1 MSQNYYL
8 TRTLFNGDQQFSE
21 TELLK
26 VSNYIVILAEPGA
39 GKTELMKSLAQQ
51 LGSRVVT
58 ANSFSHMEAAS
69 EGTPLIIDAFDELA
83 KVDATGIHKLLAKA
97 SRANP
102 THLIISSRSSEW
114 DISSTSDFK
123 QVIGHAPTV
132 ARLCE
137 FDQTEQKEIYTSH
150 TKNDNFIEFQVEIT
164 RFSLEPLLPNPQF
177 LKLFADAYT
186 ECKGRFE
193 DKRSIFTQAITSLAK
208 EANADTKPTHCLSRD
223 QKIDLSSEI
232 FAKLLL
238 SGAEGISISEANED
252 GSYPQV
258 GSLFGS
264 GSDATNISA
273 ILATRLFKPGDNAD
287 QHRPVHKIVAEYCA
301 ADYLIKRINKSS
313 DPLTIEQLLPIIAPN
328 STVRIE
334 LRGLIGWMAALGS
347 KSIEEAVIDLD
358 PYAVIANGDP
368 SQLDRTSKALLLKR
382 LKELET
388 ADPYF
393 RRSDSWRRFSVVGLL
408 TEDVKDE
415 VRSIICGGDNGHLR
429 HLLLELMIGTTA
441 TGWLDTELQQLLLS
455 STENNK
461 TRQLASQCLLKLD
474 SYDCRSDLSDLITE
488 ASSSSLAI
496 AANIIKSIGTNAFT
510 LNELEAFFRGCAGLY
525 PSHRQGC
532 GGSLGSRYF
541 VRNFISV
548 LNELQL
554 EDLLDS
560 LSKGLACNCG
570 KRAYKCECRIGLS
583 KIIGLL
589 LDRYF
594 ELAKPPFEPLRI
606 WQWLEHLNF
615 PNKHAQN
622 FKSVQVLKSDNAL
635 RQGIISHVFVKL
647 TNGQQINQ
655 VLREKFSG
663 YHSHGGLCLT
673 LADRKFIID
682 LAFKGNNSQLWESF
696 LVSHDFHNYSD
707 KKGPDN
713 LRSYMREQASNEPA
727 LMKIW
732 ALFNRRTQAQAKAD
746 FFSSAKQQ
754 RLMNR
759 RDKNQKINNA
769 TNISFIQANR
779 ALIESGQHFGFL
791 YHFAEVALN
800 KPESIKLRFGDEP
813 LVRKSLRNCLG
824 FIEPQI
830 PDLQKLAELQ
840 CDSRFQHVETILYA
854 ACIEIMRVDGNLSGV
869 KFSLLLALRTNLNM
883 QYPAVSQEE
892 AAALKSEVDRLLF
905 PDNKAAETFLIDY
918 LVPQLAQNKCAHPQ
932 VYLLGDDEVFSP
944 LKAKLSIQWLD
955 TFYKL
960 EGDALNTLF
969 NIAAKSGNREVL
981 NNIIKLRCDQLYP
994 KQSEPK
1000 DDEQLKQKRDF
1011 WFIRAFYFLS
1021 LDESKPYWNFLKG
1034 DKNSLLLFNNHSGQL
1049 SRVDYPSWPELTS
1062 HKVAAIL
1069 LAFFHLWP
1077 KVPLPTPWGTMSPVG
1092 ETAYRFL
1099 KDIIWTIGND
1109 SPDEAVSALNTLL
1122 DTQFLADIH
1131 MPLKTIHAEQLRRKA
1146 LINFKPPNSTQVVDL
1161 LDNNAVVTVEGLRS
1175 LVLSELINYQKDI
1188 DGGEFNPVNRFYTKN
1203 ESGDDIHLGEVPSCE
1218 IIAQR
1223 LKLLLR
1229 PQSITITAEH
1239 QTKNQKR
1246 IDITAA
1252 KFISGERRLLVIE
1265 AKGQWHEELYSAAKS
1280 QLYDRY
1286 SIHPDAAHQGI
1297 YLVIWF
1303 GANEKVA
1310 NKKRHKITSASELKI
1325 SLEDTLP
1332 PELKGFIDIFVLDV
1346 SRT

>member
-1 MSQNYYL
+1 M
-8 TRTLFNGDQQFSE
+8 
-21 TELLK
+21 
-26 VSNYIVILAEPGA
+26 
-39 GKTELMKSLAQQ
+39 
-51 LGSRVVT
+51 
-58 ANSFSHMEAAS
+58 
-69 EGTPLIIDAFDELA
+69 
-83 KVDATGIHKLLAKA
+83 
-97 SRANP
+97 
-102 THLIISSRSSEW
+102 
-114 DISSTSDFK
+114 
-123 QVIGHAPTV
+123 
-132 ARLCE
+132 
-137 FDQTEQKEIYTSH
+137 
-150 TKNDNFIEFQVEIT
+150 
-164 RFSLEPLLPNPQF
+164 
-177 LKLFADAYT
+177 
-186 ECKGRFE
+186 
-193 DKRSIFTQAITSLAK
+193 
-208 EANADTKPTHCLSRD
+208 
-223 QKIDLSSEI
+223 SSEI

-258 GSLFGS
+258 SSLIGS
-264 GSDATNISA
+264 GSEAADIRA
-273 ILATRLFKPGDNAD
+273 ILSTRLFKLGDNAD

-313 DPLTIEQLLPIIAPN
+313 DPLTVEQLLPIIAPN

-334 LRGLIGWMAALGS
+334 LRGLIGWMATLGS
-347 KSIEEAVIDLD
+347 KSIAEAVINLD
-358 PYAVIANGDP
+358 PYAVIANGDS
-368 SQLDRTSKALLLKR
+368 SQLDKSSKALLLTR

-441 TGWLDTELQQLLLS
+441 TGWLDTELRQLLLS
-455 STENNK
+455 STEGK
-461 TRQLASQCLLKLD
+461 ETRQLASQCLLKLD
-474 SYDCRSDLSDLITE
+474 SYDFRSDLSDLITE
-488 ASSSSLAI
+488 ASNSSLNI
-496 AANIIKSIGTNAFT
+496 AANIFKSIGTEAFT
-510 LNELEAFFRGCAGLY
+510 PHELEAFYRGCAGLY
-525 PSHRQGC
+525 PSQRQGSD
-532 GGSLGSRYF
+532 GSLGSRYF
-541 VRNFISV
+541 VRHFIYL
-548 LNELQL
+548 LNVQQDEG
-554 EDLLDS
+554 LLDL

-570 KRAYKCECRIGLS
+570 KKAYECECRTGLS

-615 PNKHAQN
+615 PNNHAQD
-622 FKSVQVLKSDNAL
+622 FKSVQVLKSDKAL
-635 RQGIISHVFVKL
+635 RHGIISHVFGKL

-655 VLREKFSG
+655 VLWEKFSG
-663 YHSHGGLCLT
+663 DYSHGGLSLS

-682 LAFKGNNSQLWESF
+682 LAFEGDNTQLWESF
-696 LVSHDFHNYSD
+696 LVHNYCD

-713 LRSYMREQASNEPA
+713 LRSHMREQASQNPA
-727 LMKIW
+727 LMEIW
-732 ALFNRRTQAQAKAD
+732 ALFNRRTQAQAKTD
-746 FFSSAKQQ
+746 HQRWSAKNH
-754 RLMNR
+754 RSIKR
-759 RDKNQKINNA
+759 RDKDQKEINAKNV
-769 TNISFIQANR
+769 SFIQANR

-813 LVRKSLRNCLG
+813 LVRKSLRNCLD

-830 PDLQKLAELQ
+830 PDLQKLSELQ
-840 CDSRFQHVETILYA
+840 CDSSVLHVEDILYA
-854 ACIEIMRVDGNLSGV
+854 ACIEIMRVDGNLSEV
-869 KFSLLLALRTNLNM
+869 KRPLLLALRTNLNM
-883 QYPAVSQEE
+883 QHPAVSQEE

-932 VYLLGDDEVFSP
+932 VYLLGDDEAFSP

-969 NIAAKSGNREVL
+969 NIAAKSGNREEL
-981 NNIIKLRCDQLYP
+981 NNIIKFRCDQLLP
-994 KQSEPK
+994 KKSAPK

-1021 LDESKPYWNFLKG
+1021 LDESKPYWNLLKG

-1049 SRVDYPSWPELTS
+1049 ARVDYSSCPELTS

-1069 LAFFHLWP
+1069 LAFFHQWP
-1077 KVPLPTPWGTMSPVG
+1077 KVTLPSSYGTMSPAG

-1161 LDNNAVVTVEGLRS
+1161 LDNNAVVTVGGLRS
-1175 LVLSELINYQKDI
+1175 LVLSELINYQNDI
-1188 DGGEFNPVNRFYTKN
+1188 HGGEFNQADRFYTKN
-1203 ESGDDIHLGEVPSCE
+1203 KDGADIHLGELPSCE
-1218 IIAQR
+1218 IIADR
-1223 LKLLLR
+1223 LNGVLR
-1229 PQSITITAEH
+1229 PQSITITNEH
-1239 QTKNQKR
+1239 QTQKRNR

-1252 KFISGERRLLVIE
+1252 KVISGERRLLVIE
-1265 AKGQWHEELYSAAKS
+1265 AKGQWHKELYSAAKS
-1280 QLYDRY
+1280 QLFDRY
-1286 SIHPDAAHQGI
+1286 SAHPDAAHQGI

-1310 NKKRHKITSASELKI
+1310 NTKRHKITSASELKV

-1332 PELKGFIDIFVLDV
+1332 PELKGVIDIFVLDV

>member
-1 MSQNYYL
+1 M
-8 TRTLFNGDQQFSE
+8 
-21 TELLK
+21 
-26 VSNYIVILAEPGA
+26 
-39 GKTELMKSLAQQ
+39 
-51 LGSRVVT
+51 
-58 ANSFSHMEAAS
+58 
-69 EGTPLIIDAFDELA
+69 
-83 KVDATGIHKLLAKA
+83 
-97 SRANP
+97 
-102 THLIISSRSSEW
+102 
-114 DISSTSDFK
+114 
-123 QVIGHAPTV
+123 
-132 ARLCE
+132 
-137 FDQTEQKEIYTSH
+137 
-150 TKNDNFIEFQVEIT
+150 
-164 RFSLEPLLPNPQF
+164 
-177 LKLFADAYT
+177 
-186 ECKGRFE
+186 
-193 DKRSIFTQAITSLAK
+193 
-208 EANADTKPTHCLSRD
+208 
-223 QKIDLSSEI
+223 SSEI

-238 SGAEGISISEANED
+238 SGAEGVSISEANED
-252 GSYPQV
+252 EPYPQLA
-258 GSLFGS
+258 SLFSAGS
-264 GSDATNISA
+264 KVAEIRA
-273 ILATRLFKPGDNAD
+273 ILATRLFKLGDNVD

-301 ADYLIKRINKSS
+301 ADYLIKRINMPS
-313 DPLTIEQLLPIIAPN
+313 DPLTVEQLLPIIAPN

-334 LRGLIGWMAALGS
+334 LRGLIGWMATLGS
-347 KSIEEAVIDLD
+347 KSIEKAVINLD

-368 SQLDRTSKALLLKR
+368 SQLDKSSKALLLTR

-393 RRSDSWRRFSVVGLL
+393 RRSDSWRMFSVVGLL

-415 VRSIICGGDNGHLR
+415 VRSIICGGDNGYLR
-429 HLLLELMIGTTA
+429 HFLLELMIGTTA

-455 STENNK
+455 STEGK
-461 TRQLASQCLLKLD
+461 ETRQLASQCLLKLD

-488 ASSSSLAI
+488 ASNSSLNI
-496 AANIIKSIGTNAFT
+496 AANIIESIGTEAFK
-510 LNELEAFFRGCAGLY
+510 LHELEVFFRGCADLY
-525 PSHRQGC
+525 PSQRQGSD
-532 GGSLGSRYF
+532 GSLGSRYF
-541 VRNFISV
+541 VRHFISL
-548 LNELQL
+548 LNVQQVEG
-554 EDLLDS
+554 LLDL
-560 LSKGLACNCG
+560 LSKGLACHCG
-570 KRAYKCECRIGLS
+570 KEAYECECRTGLS

-589 LDRYF
+589 LDPYF

-615 PNKHAQN
+615 PNNHAQD

-635 RQGIISHVFVKL
+635 RHGIISHVFGKI

-663 YHSHGGLCLT
+663 YYSHGGLCLT

-682 LAFKGNNSQLWESF
+682 LAFKCNNSQLWESF

-732 ALFNRRTQAQAKAD
+732 ALFNRRTQAKAKAKAD

-779 ALIESGQHFGFL
+779 ALIESGQHFEFL

-813 LVRKSLRNCLG
+813 LVQKSLRNCLG

-840 CDSRFQHVETILYA
+840 CDSRFQHLKTILYA

-869 KFSLLLALRTNLNM
+869 EFSSLLALRTNLNM
-883 QYPAVSQEE
+883 QHPAVSQEE

-905 PDNKAAETFLIDY
+905 PDNKAAERFLIDY
-918 LVPQLAQNKCAHPQ
+918 LVPQLAQNECAHPE
-932 VYLLGDDEVFSP
+932 VYLLDDGEVFRP
-944 LKAKLSIQWLD
+944 LKEKLSIQWLKRFD
-955 TFYKL
+955 KL
-960 EGDALNTLF
+960 ENHALNTLF
-969 NIAAKSGNREVL
+969 NIATKSGNREEL
-981 NNIIKLRCDQLYP
+981 KNIIKLRCAQLLS

-1000 DDEQLKQKRDF
+1000 DDEKLKQKRDF

-1021 LDESKPYWNFLKG
+1021 LDQSAPYWGWLKR
-1034 DKNSLLLFNNHSGQL
+1034 DKNSLLLFSDHSGEL
-1049 SRVDYPSWPELTS
+1049 NRNYYPSWPRLTS
-1062 HKVAAIL
+1062 NKVSAIL
-1069 LAFFHLWP
+1069 LAFFHQWP
-1077 KVPLPTPWGTMSPVG
+1077 KVPLPSSYSSSSPVG

-1099 KDIIWTIGND
+1099 KGIIWSIGND

-1122 DTQFLADIH
+1122 DTQFLAYIH
-1131 MPLKTIHAEQLRRKA
+1131 KPLKTIHAEQLRRKT

-1188 DGGEFNPVNRFYTKN
+1188 HDGEFNQANRFYTKN
-1203 ESGDDIHLGEVPSCE
+1203 KEGADIYLGEVPSCE
-1218 IIAQR
+1218 IIADR
-1223 LKLLLR
+1223 LYGVLR
-1229 PQSITITAEH
+1229 RQSITISNEH
-1239 QTKNQKR
+1239 QIKNKNR

-1252 KFISGERRLLVIE
+1252 KVISGERRLLVIE
-1265 AKGQWHEELYSAAKS
+1265 AKGQWHKDLYSAAKS
-1280 QLYDRY
+1280 QLADRY
-1286 SIHPDAAHQGI
+1286 SKHPDAAHQGI

-1310 NKKRHKITSASELKI
+1310 NKKGHNITSASELKI

-1332 PELKGFIDIFVLDV
+1332 PELKSVIDIFVLDV